1 MKSRFL
7 LFILC
12 FVLKIISSKE
22 ELELKKG
29 ESINITK
36 INMENNAIYICSKN
50 SISGIYTYDIK
61 TPYLVNVSFGTS
73 ESKEIL
79 PSFQEGHKENISNFI
94 NGSEYKYLFS
104 VPIFISNDD
113 KYTFIKIMCI
123 NESECIKDN
132 ENMNVKLFADDT
144 WKIAIMF
151 LFIFLFVIAT
161 IFLTCYFAR
170 NCLTKCCNFIEL

>member
-7 LFILC
+7 LFVLC

-79 PSFQEGHKENISNFI
+79 PSFQEGHKENISNFV
-94 NGSEYKYLFS
+94 NESEYKYLFS

-123 NESECIKDN
+123 K
-132 ENMNVKLFADDT
+132 
-144 WKIAIMF
+144 
-151 LFIFLFVIAT
+151 
-161 IFLTCYFAR
+161 
-170 NCLTKCCNFIEL
+170 